1 MKLRELEGALGEVRP
16 FGKPKVALEQYPTG
30 AHLAACMLHT
40 MADAFDELEGCVVAD
55 LGCGTGVLSIGAA
68 LAGAERVVGV
78 DVDPD
83 ALAICKENI
92 DDFELEGEI
101 DLLHAAIGAGVPLP
115 MCARAP
121 AALHV
126 RCAQTTRRAP
136 PSRRCSADPL
146 AAPCPH
152 DSRPGSVD
160 VVVMNPP
167 FGTKTKGADAAF
179 MAAARALEPRAV
191 WSLHKSSTRGFLEK
205 HALKTLG
212 FSSAEVVAEMRY
224 DLPKTYKFHKKASLD
239 IEVDLWRFGLERD
252 ED

>member
-1 MKLRELEGALGEVRP
+1 
-16 FGKPKVALEQYPTG
+16 
-30 AHLAACMLHT
+30 
-40 MADAFDELEGCVVAD
+40 
-55 LGCGTGVLSIGAA
+55 
-68 LAGAERVVGV
+68 
-78 DVDPD
+78 
-83 ALAICKENI
+83 
-92 DDFELEGEI
+92 
-101 DLLHAAIGAGVPLP
+101 
-115 MCARAP
+115 
-121 AALHV
+121 
-126 RCAQTTRRAP
+126 
-136 PSRRCSADPL
+136 
-146 AAPCPH
+146 
-152 DSRPGSVD
+152 
-160 VVVMNPP
+160 MNPP